1 MASDLR
7 ARLRAIGGGAPKP
20 APSGGLVV
28 RVHEEDVDPRL
39 FGLEQAAL
47 TRLGFRGEWPGV
59 RRALFLDTET
69 TGLSGGAGTV
79 AFMIGFGFLLEDRFR
94 VEQYMMRSYADE
106 PLLVAKAAEML
117 SRFDAVV
124 TFNGDNF
131 DLPLLESRFTM
142 CRMREAWRAL
152 PPLDLMHPAR
162 RLWKR
167 RLGSCRL
174 GVLEDQIL
182 RSGRVDD
189 LPGSE
194 APKRFFEA
202 IKTQN
207 FEPLE
212 AVFEHNRLDV
222 AALARLLCAL
232 GEAYGEPGL
241 LTESADLYSM
251 GRVLERRGEDE
262 GARRC
267 YVAAAVPKPLS
278 TLAALRGEKYQAE
291 ASRALSLMLRRAG
304 EWARAERVWLE
315 MQRRRQLGVWP
326 LIELA
331 KYYEHRAGRLRD
343 ALCLTELALAAS
355 SDGAERE
362 ALSRRRQRLLRKL
375 EGNG

>member
-7 ARLRAIGGGAPKP
+7 ARLRAIGGGTPRP
-20 APSGGLVV
+20 APSSGLVV
-28 RVHEEDVDPRL
+28 RVHEEDAAPRL
-39 FGLEQAAL
+39 FHLEQAAL
-47 TRLGFRGEWPGV
+47 TRMGFQGEWPGAH
-59 RRALFLDTET
+59 RALFLDTET

-79 AFMIGFGFLLEDRFR
+79 AFMIGFGFLDGGRFK
-94 VEQYMMRSYADE
+94 VEQYMMRSYSDE
-106 PLLVAKAAEML
+106 PLLIAKASEML
-117 SRFDAVV
+117 ARFDAVV
-124 TFNGDNF
+124 TFNGDSF
-131 DLPLLESRFTM
+131 DLPLMESRFTM
-142 CRMREAWRAL
+142 CRMRQDWRAL
-152 PPLDLMHPAR
+152 APLDLMRPAR

-182 RSGRVDD
+182 RRGRVDD

-194 APKRFFEA
+194 APRRFFEA
-202 IKTQN
+202 MRTGN

-212 AVFEHNRLDV
+212 KVFDHNRLDV
-222 AALARLLCAL
+222 AALSQLLCAL

-241 LTESADLYSM
+241 LTDAADLYSM

-267 YVAAAVPKPLS
+267 YVAAATPKPLS
-278 TLAALRGEKYQAE
+278 TIAALRGEKYQAE
-291 ASRALSLMLRRAG
+291 ANRAFSVMLKRAG
-304 EWARAERVWLE
+304 EWPRAERVWLE
-315 MQRRRQLGVWP
+315 MLKRRQLGAWP

-331 KYYEHRAGRLRD
+331 KYYEHRAGRLYD
-343 ALCLTELALAAS
+343 ALQMTEIALAVA
-355 SDGAERE
+355 DPETGE